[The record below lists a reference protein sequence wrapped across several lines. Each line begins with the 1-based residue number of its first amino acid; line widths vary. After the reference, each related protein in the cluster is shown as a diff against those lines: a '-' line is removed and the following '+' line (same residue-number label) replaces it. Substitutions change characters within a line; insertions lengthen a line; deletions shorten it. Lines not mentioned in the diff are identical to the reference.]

1 MDEVKVFSYEDKQ
14 VRTVLI
20 DGAPWWVLAD
30 VCRVL
35 GLKNS
40 RNASSRLGDDEKD
53 VHLVD
58 TLRGKQ
64 RMTIVN
70 ESGLYAV
77 ILRSEKPEAQAFKRW
92 VTHEVLPTIRKPGA
106 YVPALP
112 QPEPEPVPLALPR
125 LPTDAQTQRAD
136 RLIKMAE
143 HPALTRDEQR
153 HLLDLAVRDLTG
165 GGFSPPP
172 GVGPKS
178 DVYAGPVRPTLSK
191 RQERELMVLPE
202 FICKVK
208 DAGMKRC
215 GSSTVRLYTLG
226 EIAEM
231 VGVPPAEFDKFAD
244 KRKLKTKFNGEWVR
258 VSTPTGDGREF
269 LYMVDVVRMFREE
282 AK

>member
-1 MDEVKVFSYEDKQ
+1 
-14 VRTVLI
+14 
-20 DGAPWWVLAD
+20 
-30 VCRVL
+30 
-35 GLKNS
+35 
-40 RNASSRLGDDEKD
+40 
-53 VHLVD
+53 
-58 TLRGKQ
+58 
-64 RMTIVN
+64 MTIVN

-92 VTHEVLPTIRKPGA
+92 VTHEVLPTIRKTGA

>member
-92 VTHEVLPTIRKPGA
+92 VTHEVLPTIRKTGA

-165 GGFSPPP
+165 GGFS
-172 GVGPKS
+172 
-178 DVYAGPVRPTLSK
+178 
-191 RQERELMVLPE
+191 REWAPSPMCML
-202 FICKVK
+202 
-208 DAGMKRC
+208 ARC
-215 GSSTVRLYTLG
+215 GLRCRS
-226 EIAEM
+226 
-231 VGVPPAEFDKFAD
+231 
-244 KRKLKTKFNGEWVR
+244 
-258 VSTPTGDGREF
+258 GRSGS
-269 LYMVDVVRMFREE
+269 
-282 AK
+282 